1 MVIKSNWVE
10 NVTVTTSFC
19 YCFLLL
25 LLHTM
30 QVCMYYLCTIT
41 FVPQSIKPN
50 DPSNQIVMPFDL
62 WHHFV
67 VTSIMYYSSKL
78 FPDSK
83 IAASFLFFLSS
94 YKLSIL
100 RCFLPLMAQL
110 TFQEKQYI
118 YVGRPLKQFLD
129 DTITQTLL
137 K

>member
-1 MVIKSNWVE
+1 
-10 NVTVTTSFC
+10 
-19 YCFLLL
+19 
-25 LLHTM
+25 
-30 QVCMYYLCTIT
+30 
-41 FVPQSIKPN
+41 
-50 DPSNQIVMPFDL
+50 MPFDL

-67 VTSIMYYSSKL
+67 VTSIMYHSSKL

-83 IAASFLFFLSS
+83 IAASFLFLSS

-129 DTITQTLL
+129 DTITQTLKYHFFQFL
-137 K
+137 GLFLSVYFLAVNKDLILEIKLLINKNQLSGLHNYVSPRTTDAQ